1 MDEKRWEKWYNQY
14 LEESISKKRK
24 MSYTQY
30 KNSMKKG
37 YEKYKAIAESRRYG
51 KKASYNLEEYVSE
64 RNRYYMVDMPG
75 EKNIPRRIAME
86 DSYFTVKQKKTF
98 DDALR
103 TLKKTINGIEKDKKL
118 SIEEKKLMTQDILES
133 VRKGAGISEALW
145 NDIYYNKNYGSTEAH
160 ETAAWMLFRYLIGD
174 EYEDYMYEG
183 EDEDA

>member
-14 LEESISKKRK
+14 LEESISNKRK

-64 RNRYYMVDMPG
+64 RNRYYMVELPG
-75 EKNIPRRIAME
+75 EKNFPRRIAME

-103 TLKKTINGIEKDKKL
+103 TLKKTVKGNQNA
-118 SIEEKKLMTQDILES
+118 QDILES

-160 ETAAWMLFRYLIGD
+160 ETAAWALFRYLIGD
-174 EYEDYMYEG
+174 EYEDYIYEG
-183 EDEDA
+183 EEEDA

>member
-30 KNSMKKG
+30 KSSMKKG

-75 EKNIPRRIAME
+75 EKNVPRRIAME

-98 DDALR
+98 NDALR
-103 TLKKTINGIEKDKKL
+103 TLKKTVKGSKNA
-118 SIEEKKLMTQDILES
+118 QDILES

-145 NDIYYNKNYGSTEAH
+145 NDIYYNRNYGSTEAH
-160 ETAAWMLFRYLIGD
+160 ESAAWMLFRYLVGS
-174 EYEDYMYEG
+174 EYEDYEYEG
-183 EDEDA
+183 EEDA